1 MLPYHPKFRRG
12 GRQDQPLASAVL
24 LAVAVG
30 VIVYLECDPGKTT
43 TEPTEETVGLSLPT
57 ENPDEVT
64 PEDSFDADDLV
75 PPATV
80 GSENS
85 GETESPDDN
94 ETPHDYF

>member
-1 MLPYHPKFRRG
+1 MRKKLIAAIIAA
-12 GRQDQPLASAVL
+12 LLL

-30 VIVYLECDPGKTT
+30 VIVYMERDSGVPNGS
-43 TEPTEETVGLSLPT
+43 EPTEETVGLSLPT
-57 ENPDEVT
+57 ENPDEVA
-64 PEDSFDADDLV
+64 PEDSFDQEDLV
-75 PPATV
+75 PPVTA